1 LDLSGLTFCD
11 SSGIGAFVGMSTM
24 LARLDGHLILM
35 RPSDDLA
42 RRLRLTG
49 IDRIIPVRDSLDIT

>member
-1 LDLSGLTFCD
+1 
-11 SSGIGAFVGMSTM
+11 M